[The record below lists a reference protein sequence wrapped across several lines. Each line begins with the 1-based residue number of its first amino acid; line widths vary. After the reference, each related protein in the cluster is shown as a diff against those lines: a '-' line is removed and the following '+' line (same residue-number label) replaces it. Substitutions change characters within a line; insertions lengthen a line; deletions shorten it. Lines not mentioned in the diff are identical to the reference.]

1 MNGGTIRGLFDLI
14 DMRLQTKFPA
24 TEAQSIR
31 RMLFEKVLGIAYY
44 QVYIKPNQ
52 MVDADR
58 VALVNDILLELEQGK
73 PVHYILGEADF
84 MDVTLK
90 VNEHVLIP
98 RPETEE
104 LVRWIIQNNPYSTS
118 KILDIG
124 TGSGCIAVSLAKYL
138 PKTNVSAVDISV
150 DAIQVAGENAK
161 NAEVKVNFIQADILK
176 SPEIHGAP
184 FDIVVSNPP
193 YVRDMERKTME
204 NNVLN
209 YEPHL
214 ALFVPDDDPLVFYRT
229 IIENAIKWLSP
240 QGQVYFEINEALGAQ
255 IVSLLQQN
263 SFSDIEP
270 RKDINGRDRMVMGIF
285 NG

>member
-104 LVRWIIQNNPYSTS
+104 LVRWIIQNNPYSSS

-124 TGSGCIAVSLAKYL
+124 TGSGCIAVTLAKYL
-138 PKTNVSAVDISV
+138 AKASVYAIDISA

-176 SPEIHGAP
+176 SPEIHGVP
-184 FDIVVSNPP
+184 FGIVVSNPP
-193 YVRDMERKTME
+193 YVRDMERKTMG

-240 QGQVYFEINEALGAQ
+240 QGQVYFEINEAFGNQ
-255 IVSLLQQN
+255 IVDLLKQN
-263 SFSDIEP
+263 NFSDIEL

-285 NG
+285 KG